1 MIWSEVRNRSFLLLD
16 VLLLPLAVYASFVL
30 RLEELSLFP
39 QYAPGIFVMTVS
51 AIVLIPGVFW
61 RSGIYSRYW
70 RYASVEEMLLLLGTV
85 TLAVFAVGVVSYLTL
100 KVLGDVPVASVLPR
114 SIPFIFLPLALSVTA
129 SPRLFYRFVSA
140 SRLTKASM
148 KGGLPVIAKGLRASL
163 VQPQSPVL
171 IMGAGDAGAMIVR
184 ELQRNPFLG
193 MEAIGFLDD
202 DLAKHDV
209 RIHGVPVMGNRN
221 DIPELAREYKVKQ
234 VIIAMPTAPG
244 KTIREIVRIC
254 EQAGVETKL
263 IPGIYELIGG
273 TVSINQLRNVQI
285 EDLLRRAPVQTD
297 TQAVGSLIK
306 GRKVLVTGAGGS
318 IGSELCRQ
326 IAAFDPAELILL
338 GHGENS
344 IFEIHNEL
352 LKRIINVKPVIADIR
367 FKERVEA
374 IICEEKPHIIFHA
387 AAHKHVP
394 LMEWNPSEAIT
405 NNVLGTSNM
414 LDAAVKANVERFI
427 MISTDKAVNPSSLMG
442 ASKRVAEFLV
452 HRAATSYSPIQMTEP
467 EGSLDKSKEFQG
479 SARRKF
485 CAVRFGNVL
494 GSRGSVVLT
503 FKQQIAAGGP
513 ITITDPEMRRY
524 FMTIPEA
531 VQLVLQASVLG
542 TGGEVFVLDMGEPI
556 KIVDLATDLI
566 QLSGFE
572 VGRDIDIVFT
582 GKRPGEKLFEELFLP
597 NEVYQRT
604 PHEKI
609 FLAANASSFVP
620 NYLNEEIVL
629 LADAAQKNDRP
640 TVLASLRRLIPEF
653 EHVT

>member
-1 MIWSEVRNRSFLLLD
+1 MRNRSFLLLD
-16 VLLLPLAVYASFVL
+16 ALLLPLAVYASFVL
-30 RLEELSLFP
+30 RLEELNLFP
-39 QYAPGIFVMTVS
+39 QYAPGIIVMTLA
-51 AIVLIPGVFW
+51 AIVIIPGVFW
-61 RSGIYSRYW
+61 QSGIYSRYW
-70 RYASVEEMLLLLGTV
+70 RYASVEEMLLLLGAV
-85 TLAVFAVGVVSYLTL
+85 TLAVFAVGVVSYVTL
-100 KVLGDVPVASVLPR
+100 KILGDVPVASVLPR
-114 SIPFIFLPLALSVTA
+114 SIPFIFLPMALSVTA
-129 SPRLFYRFVSA
+129 SPRLFYRFMSA

-148 KGGLPVIAKGLRASL
+148 SRGLPAFANSLRASL

-209 RIHGVPVMGNRN
+209 RIHGVPVMGSRS

-234 VIIAMPTAPG
+234 VIIAMPTASG

-254 EQAGVETKL
+254 EQAGVQTKL

-273 TVSINQLRNVQI
+273 MVSINQLRNVQI

-297 TQAVGSLIK
+297 TQAVGNLIK

-326 IAAFDPAELILL
+326 IAAFEPSELVLL

-352 LKRIINVKPVIADIR
+352 LKRSANVKPLIADIR
-367 FKERVEA
+367 FKDRIETIV
-374 IICEEKPHIIFHA
+374 CEEKPQIIFHA

-394 LMEWNPSEAIT
+394 LMEWNPAEAIT
-405 NNVLGTSNM
+405 NNILGTRNL
-414 LDAAVKANVERFI
+414 LDAAVKADIERFI

-442 ASKRVAEFLV
+442 ASKRTAEFLV
-452 HRAATSYSPIQMTEP
+452 HQAAIRCSSIDVNEIAQHGRHSTDGP
-467 EGSLDKSKEFQG
+467 
-479 SARRKF
+479 RRKF

-513 ITITDPEMRRY
+513 ITITDPEMKRY

-531 VQLVLQASVLG
+531 VQLVLQAAVLG
-542 TGGEVFVLDMGEPI
+542 NGGEVFVLDMGDPI

-604 PHEKI
+604 PHDKI
-609 FLAANASSFVP
+609 FLAANASNFIP
-620 NYLNEEIVL
+620 EKLDEEIAL
-629 LADAAQKNDRP
+629 LVSAAQKNDKS
-640 TVLASLRRLIPEF
+640 TMLASLQRLIPEF
-653 EHVT
+653 EHVP

>member
-1 MIWSEVRNRSFLLLD
+1 MRNRSFLLLD
-16 VLLLPLAVYASFVL
+16 ALLLPLAVYASFVL
-30 RLEELSLFP
+30 RLEELNLFP
-39 QYAPGIFVMTVS
+39 QYAPGIIVMTLA
-51 AIVLIPGVFW
+51 AIVIIPGVFW
-61 RSGIYSRYW
+61 QSGIYSRYW
-70 RYASVEEMLLLLGTV
+70 RYASVEEMLLLLGAV

-100 KVLGDVPVASVLPR
+100 KILGDVPVASVLPR
-114 SIPFIFLPLALSVTA
+114 SIPFIFLPMALSVTA

-148 KGGLPVIAKGLRASL
+148 SRGLPAFANSLRASL

-209 RIHGVPVMGNRN
+209 RIHGVPVMGSRN

-254 EQAGVETKL
+254 EQAGVRTKL

-285 EDLLRRAPVQTD
+285 EDLLRRAPVHTD
-297 TQAVGSLIK
+297 TQAVGNLIK

-326 IAAFDPAELILL
+326 IAAFEPSELVLL

-352 LKRIINVKPVIADIR
+352 LKRSANVKPLIADIR
-367 FKERVEA
+367 FKDRIETIV
-374 IICEEKPHIIFHA
+374 CEEKPRIIFHA

-394 LMEWNPSEAIT
+394 LMEWNPAEAVT
-405 NNVLGTSNM
+405 NNILGTRNL
-414 LDAAVKANVERFI
+414 LDAAVKADVERFI

-442 ASKRVAEFLV
+442 ASKRTAEFLV
-452 HRAATSYSPIQMTEP
+452 HQAAICCSSIDVDEIAKHNQHSTGGP
-467 EGSLDKSKEFQG
+467 
-479 SARRKF
+479 RRKF

-513 ITITDPEMRRY
+513 ITITDPEMKRY

-531 VQLVLQASVLG
+531 VQLVLQAAVLG
-542 TGGEVFVLDMGEPI
+542 NGGEVFVLDMGDPI

-604 PHEKI
+604 PHDKI
-609 FLAANASSFVP
+609 FLAANASNFIP
-620 NYLNEEIVL
+620 ERLDEEIAL
-629 LADAAQKNDRP
+629 LVSAAQKNDKSAM
-640 TVLASLRRLIPEF
+640 LASLQRLIPEF
-653 EHVT
+653 KHVP

>member
-1 MIWSEVRNRSFLLLD
+1 MRNRSFLLLD

-30 RLEELSLFP
+30 RLEELNLFT
-39 QYAPGIFVMTVS
+39 QYAPGIFVMTLA
-51 AIVLIPGVFW
+51 AIVIIPGVFW

-70 RYASVEEMLLLLGTV
+70 RYASVEEMLLLLGAV
-85 TLAVFAVGVVSYLTL
+85 TLAVFTVGVVSYLVL
-100 KVLGDVPVASVLPR
+100 KILGDVPVASVMPR
-114 SIPFIFLPLALSVTA
+114 SIPFIFLPMALSVTA

-140 SRLTKASM
+140 SRLTKASVR
-148 KGGLPVIAKGLRASL
+148 GGLPAIANGLRASL

-209 RIHGVPVMGNRN
+209 RIHGVPVMGNRH
-221 DIPELAREYKVKQ
+221 DIPELTREYKVKL

-254 EQAGVETKL
+254 EHAGVETKL

-273 TVSINQLRNVQI
+273 MVSINQLRNVQI

-306 GRKVLVTGAGGS
+306 GKKVLVTGAGGS

-326 IAAFDPAELILL
+326 IAAFEPSELVLL

-352 LKRIINVKPVIADIR
+352 LKRTTNVKPLIADIR

-394 LMEWNPSEAIT
+394 LMEWNPAEAIT
-405 NNVLGTSNM
+405 NNVLGTHNL
-414 LDAAVKANVERFI
+414 LDAAVHAGVERFI

-442 ASKRVAEFLV
+442 VSKRVAEFLV
-452 HRAATSYSPIQMTEP
+452 HQAATGSMPIQMSGREIA
-467 EGSLDKSKEFQG
+467 LDSTSEYP
-479 SARRKF
+479 AIPRRKY

-531 VQLVLQASVLG
+531 VQLVLQAAVLG
-542 TGGEVFVLDMGEPI
+542 AGGEVFVLDMGEPM

-566 QLSGFE
+566 KLSGFE

-597 NEVYQRT
+597 NEIYQRT

-609 FLAANASSFVP
+609 FLAANASNFIP
-620 NYLNEEIVL
+620 DHLNEEIIL
-629 LADAAQKNDRP
+629 LADAARKNDRLMM
-640 TVLASLRRLIPEF
+640 LASLRRLVPEF
-653 EHVT
+653 EHVP